1 MERFARGI
9 VGGVRFGAHTVF
21 SIHGGQL
28 LAPTTVQ
35 WIEPMNGKKTGIPD
49 GAAPPGGA
57 YDKSFE
63 EAIDD
68 TNDEPTLDP
77 KAQELIGRQLK
88 VLYGSILADPVPD
101 QFVKLLE
108 DLERKERGT

>member
-1 MERFARGI
+1 MERFSRVI
-9 VGGVRFGAHTVF
+9 VGGVRVGAQTEFGV
-21 SIHGGQL
+21 HGGQL

-49 GAAPPGGA
+49 GRMTSGRTADG
-57 YDKSFE
+57 SSH

-68 TNDEPTLDP
+68 TNDEPMLDP

-88 VLYGSILADPVPD
+88 VLYGSILEEPVPD

-108 DLERKERGT
+108 DLERKERGA

>member
-1 MERFARGI
+1 
-9 VGGVRFGAHTVF
+9 
-21 SIHGGQL
+21 
-28 LAPTTVQ
+28 
-35 WIEPMNGKKTGIPD
+35 MNGKKTGIPD
-49 GAAPPGGA
+49 GVAFPGRA
-57 YDKSFE
+57 NDRSSQ
-63 EAIDD
+63 EALDD
-68 TNDEPTLDP
+68 SNDGPTLDP